1 LIAIAVIATVIA
13 TRVSGPKL
21 DPVGL
26 ASYMPQRDD
35 AVVLYMDVAALRD
48 SGILEK
54 LVGSTGAAEET
65 EYKKFL
71 EESGFDY
78 KRDMDSVM
86 VNSAA
91 DTHYIL
97 VGGRFDWDKLKN
109 YAKSQGGACDG
120 DFCSLKGSTPG
131 RMVSFYP
138 AAKNLMAMASSPN
151 DDKAAREISIRTPV
165 KPPYDPPQKP
175 LWIHVPGG
183 TLQKQTSGLPA
194 GTRLFARSLENAKG
208 ILFSLGPQGTDK
220 FELTMDVKSD
230 TVENAAVVKVQLEKL
245 TELLRTMI
253 AREKQTP
260 SRSDLS
266 SVLTSGSFERQ
277 SEHVIGRWTIDKA
290 FLDTIGK

>member
-1 LIAIAVIATVIA
+1 
-13 TRVSGPKL
+13 
-21 DPVGL
+21 
-26 ASYMPQRDD
+26 MPQRDD
-35 AVVLYMDVAALRD
+35 AVVLYMNVAALRD

-78 KRDMDSVM
+78 KRDMDRVM

-97 VGGRFDWDKLKN
+97 VEGRFDWDKLKN
-109 YAKSQGGACDG
+109 YAKSQGGSCDG

-151 DDKAAREISIRTPV
+151 DKAAREISVRTPM
-165 KPPYDPPQKP
+165 KPPYEAPQKP
-175 LWIHVPGG
+175 LWIYVPGG
-183 TLQKQTSGLPA
+183 TLQRRSSGLPA
-194 GTRLFARSLENAKG
+194 GTRLFARSLENARG
-208 ILFSLGPQGTDK
+208 ILFSLGAQGTDK
-220 FELTMDVKSD
+220 FELTMDVKSE
-230 TVENAAVVKVQLEKL
+230 TPENAAVVKVQLEKL
-245 TELLRTMI
+245 TELLKAMI
-253 AREKQTP
+253 TREKQTP
-260 SRSDLS
+260 SSSDLS
-266 SVLTSGSFERQ
+266 GVLTSGSFERQ

-290 FLDTIGK
+290 FLDTIGR